1 MTGETLFQ
9 STLPCGSDERSA
21 AISRYT
27 SAFQSTLPRGSDDC
41 TPSRAQ
47 AFCHTFQSTLPHGS
61 DAERPAQYAVK
72 CYFIPRSL
80 AGATLILFGYDFKSD
95 HFNPRSLAGATRKRK
110 NTKTM
115 LKISIHA
122 PSREQPAAFRE
133 HLCRQDI
140 SIHAPSRERP

>member
-1 MTGETLFQ
+1 MLRHYKKYKFV
-9 STLPCGSDERSA
+9 L
-21 AISRYT
+21 AIL
-27 SAFQSTLPRGSDDC
+27 FQSTLPRGSDDC

-95 HFNPRSLAGATRKRK
+95 HFNPRSLAGTTCCFSGASMPARHFNPRSLAGATYASCIRG
-110 NTKTM
+110 
-115 LKISIHA
+115 
-122 PSREQPAAFRE
+122 AAAEFQSTLP
-133 HLCRQDI
+133 HGSDG
-140 SIHAPSRERP
+140 